1 MGKGSGS
8 ENEKMNPLQARRFI
22 RQQNTMHHLLVCLLF
37 ASLPVIVQA
46 ELSVGRPFADHM
58 VLPMDRSV
66 PIRGSAMPGAD
77 VKVSFGVHSTSGR
90 ADAKGQWRIV
100 LPPQKSSSEARDLEI
115 RSGSEQVILRDVL
128 VGEVWLCSGQSNM
141 DFPLAKAV
149 GGKQE
154 AAQAQSFSSIRLM
167 NLTGTHTH
175 PRRYHEA
182 ELQRLHPGTFFI
194 GSWQTATEKSA
205 LEFSAVAWW
214 AGKTIHQSKR
224 VPIGLIDNSVGGSG
238 AEAWLPREVLEA
250 REEYASLLGETWID
264 SERIGNWARGRA
276 KLNLGGKPGNHP
288 FRSGFLFDSGVRW
301 WLDFPLTGVMWYQG
315 ETNAEI
321 LDDAWNERLITDLV
335 QGWRK
340 VLAQPDLPFFMVQL
354 PRIGG
359 NDPLRRGWPQF
370 RAVQASAAKKL
381 KNVSLIETIDLG
393 WDSPDVHPPDKRP
406 VGQRLGKA
414 VVE

>member
-1 MGKGSGS
+1 MLKIIILFLGTAIANAG
-8 ENEKMNPLQARRFI
+8 PA
-22 RQQNTMHHLLVCLLF
+22 LVP
-37 ASLPVIVQA
+37 A
-46 ELSVGRPFADHM
+46 RPFADHM
-58 VLPMDRSV
+58 VLPMDCRN
-66 PIRGSAMPGAD
+66 PIWGKAQPQAEVEIR
-77 VKVSFGVHSTSGR
+77 FGGHATSGR
-90 ADAKGQWRIV
+90 ADAMGQWRIE
-100 LPPQKSSSEARDLEI
+100 LPPLEASSEGREMEI
-115 RSGSEQVILRDVL
+115 RSSSEQVILRDVL
-128 VGEVWLCSGQSNM
+128 VGQVWLCSGQSNM

-154 AAQAQSFSSIRLM
+154 AAQATFFPAIRLM
-167 NLTGTHTH
+167 NLTGTQTNA
-175 PRRYHEA
+175 RKYNQA
-182 ELQRLHPGTFFI
+182 ELLRLHPEAFFS
-194 GSWQTATEKSA
+194 GSWQIASEKSA
-205 LEFSAVAWW
+205 SDFSAVAWW
-214 AGKTIHQSKR
+214 AGKTIHQSKGIP
-224 VPIGLIDNSVGGSG
+224 VGLIDNSVGGSG

-250 REEYASLLGETWID
+250 RKEYADLLGENWMD

-276 KLNLGGKPGNHP
+276 GLNLGGKSGNHP
-288 FRSGFLFDSGVRW
+288 FRPGFLFDSGVRW
-301 WLDFPLTGVMWYQG
+301 WTDFPLTGVMWYQG

-370 RAVQASAAKKL
+370 RAVQANAAKKL

-406 VGQRLGKA
+406 VGERLGRGILK
-414 VVE
+414 

>member
-1 MGKGSGS
+1 MSK
-8 ENEKMNPLQARRFI
+8 LQASHSI
-22 RQQNTMHHLLVCLLF
+22 RQKNTMHHLLVFFLF
-37 ASLPVIVQA
+37 ASLAITVQA
-46 ELSVGRPFADHM
+46 ELSAVRPFADHM
-58 VLPMDRSV
+58 VLPMDRRV
-66 PIRGSAMPGAD
+66 PIRGTAMPGAD
-77 VKVSFGVHSTSGR
+77 VKVSFGVDAASDR
-90 ADAKGQWRIV
+90 ADANGQWRIV
-100 LPPQKSSSEARDLEI
+100 LPPQKASSEARDLEI
-115 RSGSEQVILRDVL
+115 RSGSELVILRDVL

-154 AAQAQSFSSIRLM
+154 AAQAKAFPSIRLM

-175 PRRYHEA
+175 PRRYHET
-182 ELQRLHPGTFFI
+182 ELQRLNPEAFFA
-194 GSWQTATEKSA
+194 GSWQCASEKSA

-214 AGKTIHQSKR
+214 AGKTIHQSKGIP
-224 VPIGLIDNSVGGSG
+224 VGLIDNSVGGSG
-238 AEAWLPREVLEA
+238 AEAWLPREVLDA
-250 REEYASLLGETWID
+250 RKEYADLLGETWID

-288 FRSGFLFDSGVRW
+288 FRPGFLFDSGVRW
-301 WLDFPLTGVMWYQG
+301 WTEFPLTGVMWYQG
-315 ETNAEI
+315 ETNAEV

-340 VLAQPDLPFFMVQL
+340 VLAHPDLPFFMVQL

-370 RAVQASAAKKL
+370 RAVQANAAKEL
-381 KNVSLIETIDLG
+381 NNVSLIETIDLG